1 MKDVYELKRLGE
13 LYLEK
18 GDYHAAEMLFRRAI
32 SVEELRAPNTV
43 SLAQDLYNYGLV
55 CSVLGNLKDAQNSLM
70 RAWSIERT
78 ILGPMHPET
87 LETLR
92 TLTEIYNEQEN
103 TVTSEFFFFVPP
115 QTADGSVAYH

>member
-18 GDYHAAEMLFRRAI
+18 GDYQTAEMLFRKAI
-32 SVEELRAPNTV
+32 GVEEMRAPNTV
-43 SLAQDLYNYGLV
+43 SLAQDLYNYGLI
-55 CSVLGNLKDAQNSLM
+55 CSALGNLRDAQNSLM

-87 LETLR
+87 METLKS
-92 TLTEIYNEQEN
+92 LTDIYNEEEN
-103 TVTSEFFFFVPP
+103 QVTSDFFFFVPP
-115 QTADGSVAYH
+115 HKAAGDVAYH